1 MKINYLM
8 LLFVISI
15 SQKSF
20 SQINNFEIQ
29 KSIYEKSKSYNAP
42 NVAIS
47 ALYNMIA
54 LQPDNILLKDSLMK
68 EYYAISQWAP
78 AYMISRE
85 ILLADTENLIA
96 LEISCITLQNLGLKQ
111 QALNEYETL
120 YLKTDR
126 TDILYTISYLQ
137 FELKN
142 FNESLTNLDIL
153 INNSLT
159 EEMYVSVS
167 KSDNSRQEIL
177 MINKLIDHLNNDSRK
192 KMLLTNYSFFS
203 VCWNQY
209 LSNIFTVTK
218 NHLGPLKPNMKTV
231 KYFIIKHK

>member
-8 LLFVISI
+8 LLFVIII

-29 KSIYEKSKSYNAP
+29 KSIYEKSKSYNDP

-54 LQPDNILLKDSLMK
+54 LQPDNILLKDSLMR
-68 EYYAISQWAP
+68 EYYAISQWAS

-85 ILLADTENLIA
+85 ILSADSENLIA

-167 KSDNSRQEIL
+167 NSDNSRQEIL
-177 MINKLIDHLNNDSRK
+177 MRAQLYYLKGLIYSNQNNKDLAKISFEKSVEISSDFQNAIDKLN
-192 KMLLTNYSFFS
+192 LL
-203 VCWNQY
+203 
-209 LSNIFTVTK
+209 
-218 NHLGPLKPNMKTV
+218 
-231 KYFIIKHK
+231 